1 MLLKK
6 ITLLALNYTWDATR
20 FIKHSSVFSINT
32 QDKIEGKINYYYHSI
47 EKGLINE
54 QIRFKFGALKINKLI
69 RLLKIWL
76 EKNYDT
82 SNSQFIAACSVLVK
96 YSQLHSENNIDIS
109 AILSESDYN
118 LFAQYNEENVGGVI
132 NYKTTE
138 YFQHTSGKFDLFSDS
153 RHSVRHFNGE
163 MVSLE
168 KIEEVVKIAKNA
180 PSVCNRQSVNIK
192 LVNDHSL
199 AQKVLKIQSGMDATA
214 NTVSQLILVT
224 SNINSFVSEVERN
237 QMFIDGGIFL
247 QNLLYALHYHKI
259 AACPL
264 NWSKPFFYDTRV
276 RKLLKLNRS
285 DRVIAVVAIGY
296 PPDEF
301 KVPFSKR
308 KEVAEILEIF
318 G

>member
-6 ITLLALNYTWDATR
+6 FTLLALNYTFDATR
-20 FIKHSSVFSINT
+20 FIKHSSVFTINT
-32 QDKIEGKINYYYHSI
+32 QQKIEGKINYYYHSI

-54 QIRFKFGALKINKLI
+54 QIRYKFGALKINKLI
-69 RLLKIWL
+69 HLLKIWL
-76 EKNYDT
+76 DRNYDI

-96 YSQLHSENNIDIS
+96 YYHLHNENKIDIS
-109 AILSESDYN
+109 AILAESDYH
-118 LFAQYNEENVGGVI
+118 LFEPYYDENVGGTI
-132 NYKTTE
+132 NYNKTK
-138 YFQHTSGKFDLFSDS
+138 YFQHSSGKFDLFSDS
-153 RHSVRHFNGE
+153 RHSVRHFNGV
-163 MVSLE
+163 MVSPE
-168 KIEEVVKIAKNA
+168 KIEEVIKIAKNA

-192 LVNDHSL
+192 LVNSPDL
-199 AQKVLKIQSGMDATA
+199 TQQVLRIQNWMSATA
-214 NTVSQLILVT
+214 NTVNKLILVT
-224 SNINSFVSEVERN
+224 SNLNSFVSEVERN

-247 QNLLYALHYHKI
+247 QNVLYALHYHKI

-264 NWSKPFFYDTRV
+264 NWSKPFFYDKRL
-276 RKLLKLNRS
+276 RKLLKLNPS

-308 KEVAEILEIF
+308 KEISEILEIF